1 MRATTMS
8 KTTLFL
14 IAPALIAACGGGPKV
29 QPWHY
34 NSRPMADTLAIVEP
48 EEQRLPLFYEVA
60 SSSLFG
66 GGGSGDGEAWNAD
79 PSDGVVNSTWFTHRN
94 SVSPLSPDAVRRGPR
109 RLEGP
114 TDPLTVTSIKAEGVT
129 PGFNAKDATGARWII
144 KFDPPD
150 MPELASGAEVVTTN
164 LVWAAGY
171 NTPENYIYSLDPD
184 ALVLDDDLEMVLFD
198 DLARPVVY
206 SVTGEG
212 DRQLTK
218 ELFLEQVL
226 ARYPRRPDG
235 TIRALASRFLD
246 GIPIGPF
253 SYSGVRFDD
262 PNDVIPHEHR
272 RELRGLYSIA
282 AWLNHTDVK
291 GGNSL
296 DMFVPAAQ
304 QPAGG
309 TRIGYVKHY
318 LIDFGST
325 LGSAAADRHI
335 PRDGVEN
342 LFDLNMMGRR
352 LTSLGAYRASWQKIP
367 TPETPPALGYY
378 SLDNYNP
385 GDWRPNLPNPAFNNA
400 SPADA
405 YWGAKIVMSFT
416 DQQLA
421 GAVDAGQYSDPA
433 DARALLDVLRQRRDA
448 TGRYWFAQV
457 SPIENVAIEDGV
469 LTFDD
474 NWIDHFGGTG
484 EYRWEFDWDAPDPDL
499 EAKGTVTRRRITIP
513 IPSGEVERR
522 GRPED
527 DLGVL
532 EVRSRNPLGGW
543 TSRPATVW
551 LSWNQGLR
559 EWSIVGLRH

>member
-1 MRATTMS
+1 MS

-14 IAPALIAACGGGPKV
+14 IAPALIAACGGGPGV
-29 QPWHY
+29 QPWQY
-34 NSRPMADTLAIVEP
+34 NDLRPMADTLAIVEP

-171 NTPENYIYSLDPD
+171 NTPENYIYLLDPD

-212 DRQLTK
+212 DRRLTK
-218 ELFLEQVL
+218 ALFLEQVL
-226 ARYPRRPDG
+226 ARYPRRSDG

-253 SYSGVRFDD
+253 SYSGVRHDD

-309 TRIGYVKHY
+309 TRIGYVKH
-318 LIDFGST
+318 LRQT
-325 LGSAAADRHI
+325 LPDRL
-335 PRDGVEN
+335 R
-342 LFDLNMMGRR
+342 
-352 LTSLGAYRASWQKIP
+352 
-367 TPETPPALGYY
+367 
-378 SLDNYNP
+378 
-385 GDWRPNLPNPAFNNA
+385 
-400 SPADA
+400 
-405 YWGAKIVMSFT
+405 
-416 DQQLA
+416 
-421 GAVDAGQYSDPA
+421 VDARVGGGRSPHPSRRNREPVRSQHDGPA
-433 DARALLDVLRQRRDA
+433 TD
-448 TGRYWFAQV
+448 
-457 SPIENVAIEDGV
+457 
-469 LTFDD
+469 
-474 NWIDHFGGTG
+474 
-484 EYRWEFDWDAPDPDL
+484 
-499 EAKGTVTRRRITIP
+499 VTRRA
-513 IPSGEVERR
+513 PSVVAEDPDTGDTACPRVLLARQLQRRRLATEPAQPRVQQSHPSRCLLGREDRDVVYRPAARRCGRR
-522 GRPED
+522 GPVLRSGRRPRAARC
-527 DLGVL
+527 LA
-532 EVRSRNPLGGW
+532 S
-543 TSRPATVW
+543 AA
-551 LSWNQGLR
+551 
-559 EWSIVGLRH
+559 

>member
-1 MRATTMS
+1 MRA
-8 KTTLFL
+8 KTIVTALSILGSTLVV
-14 IAPALIAACGGGPKV
+14 ACGGGPKV

-66 GGGSGDGEAWNAD
+66 GGGSSGGEAWNAD
-79 PSDGVVNSTWFTHRN
+79 PSDGIVNSTWFTHRN

-171 NTPENYIYSLDPD
+171 NTPENYIYLLDPD
-184 ALVLDDDLEMVLFD
+184 ALVLDDDLEMVLAD

-212 DRQLTK
+212 DRRLTK
-218 ELFLEQVL
+218 ALFLEQVL
-226 ARYPRRPDG
+226 DRYPRRPDG

-272 RELRGLYSIA
+272 RDLRGLYSIA

-342 LFDLNMMGRR
+342 LFDLSMMGRR

-400 SPADA
+400 TPADA
-405 YWGAKIVMSFT
+405 YWGAKLVMSFT

-421 GAVDAGQYSDPA
+421 GAVDAAQYSDPA
-433 DARALLDVLRQRRDA
+433 NARQLLEVLRQRRDA

-457 SPIENVAIEDGV
+457 SPIENVAISDGA

-474 NWIDHFGGTG
+474 NWIEHFGGTG
-484 EYRWEFDWDAPDPDL
+484 EYRYEFDWDAPDPDL
-499 EAKGTVTRRRITIP
+499 ESKGTVTRRRIP
-513 IPSGEVERR
+513 LPSPSGPVERR
-522 GRPED
+522 GQPED
-527 DLGVL
+527 DLATLRVWS
-532 EVRSRNPLGGW
+532 RSPLGGW
-543 TSRPATVW
+543 VSNPATLW
-551 LSWNQGLR
+551 LAWNQGLR
-559 EWSIVGLRH
+559 EWHIVGLRH

>member
-1 MRATTMS
+1 MS

-218 ELFLEQVL
+218 ELFRDRRR
-226 ARYPRRPDG
+226 ARARRD
-235 TIRALASRFLD
+235 RASRC
-246 GIPIGPF
+246 
-253 SYSGVRFDD
+253 S
-262 PNDVIPHEHR
+262 
-272 RELRGLYSIA
+272 
-282 AWLNHTDVK
+282 
-291 GGNSL
+291 
-296 DMFVPAAQ
+296 
-304 QPAGG
+304 
-309 TRIGYVKHY
+309 
-318 LIDFGST
+318 
-325 LGSAAADRHI
+325 
-335 PRDGVEN
+335 
-342 LFDLNMMGRR
+342 
-352 LTSLGAYRASWQKIP
+352 
-367 TPETPPALGYY
+367 
-378 SLDNYNP
+378 
-385 GDWRPNLPNPAFNNA
+385 
-400 SPADA
+400 SPACC
-405 YWGAKIVMSFT
+405 T
-416 DQQLA
+416 QL
-421 GAVDAGQYSDPA
+421 P
-433 DARALLDVLRQRRDA
+433 
-448 TGRYWFAQV
+448 GR
-457 SPIENVAIEDGV
+457 
-469 LTFDD
+469 
-474 NWIDHFGGTG
+474 
-484 EYRWEFDWDAPDPDL
+484 DPDRAVQL
-499 EAKGTVTRRRITIP
+499 L
-513 IPSGEVERR
+513 
-522 GRPED
+522 GRS
-527 DLGVL
+527 L
-532 EVRSRNPLGGW
+532 
-543 TSRPATVW
+543 
-551 LSWNQGLR
+551 
-559 EWSIVGLRH
+559 